1 MTVAALLA
9 DLTTLV
15 TTPMDA
21 TGITWSELAE
31 ALTTDHRIPPNEARV
46 QIAASVSRQA
56 QPDSNQSYLE
66 VEAVVRIAYRAD
78 TEARQTTWL
87 DTHVY
92 NLAVALLPPSAWKG
106 LASVYDVVG
115 GPEAAAPERED
126 FGDVIS
132 QEIVTRVLLTP

>member
-1 MTVAALLA
+1 MTIAALLS

-21 TGITWSELAE
+21 TSIPWSELAE

-46 QIAASVSRQA
+46 QVSASVARQDRA
-56 QPDSNQSYLE
+56 DSNQAYLE
-66 VEAVVRIAYRAD
+66 VEAIVRLIYRAD
-78 TEARQTTWL
+78 TEARQTAWL
-87 DTHVY
+87 DTHLY
-92 NLAVALLPPSAWKG
+92 NLAVSLLPPSAWAG
-106 LASVYDVVG
+106 LASVYEVVG
-115 GPEAAAPERED
+115 GPEAGAPERED